1 MRVVPPSQPCSRR
14 AALAVAA
21 LYVSAP
27 LGGRP
32 AAAAVEGIPFY
43 ARGDQQM
50 LPDQGFEV
58 LLPELIEL
66 RGVALPS
73 VRRAVDNADWA
84 EGRRLL
90 EGRGGRDAAL
100 ATLGSTASILGDEAC
115 ARHAPAQH
123 TQRASRARSA
133 SLPRARCAHILFSQ
147 PCAPHARPLH
157 NIAAL
162 TLLHPTSTNWHGGV
176 QTRRSQSR
184 PSTPPARE
192 TYIYI
197 LPPSSHSKQ
206 PPPRPS
212 PPSGSARP
220 RPRAPARPRPR
231 PRGSRWERATP
242 RWPCSAPSRA
252 VGLYSRLDSSSTSWS
267 GCLRSSSR
275 SSRPLCSG
283 RRANH
288 IRNHICNLL

>member
-1 MRVVPPSQPCSRR
+1 MRVVPPSHPCSRR

-123 TQRASRARSA
+123 TKQRVARAERLPA
-133 SLPRARCAHILFSQ
+133 PRALRAHPLLTALC
-147 PCAPHARPLH
+147 PTRAPP
-157 NIAAL
+157 
-162 TLLHPTSTNWHGGV
+162 TQYSCPHPTTPYLT
-176 QTRRSQSR
+176 QLARRRADTALAIKAKYAAGSR
-184 PSTPPARE
+184 DL
-192 TYIYI
+192 YIYI
-197 LPPSSHSKQ
+197 AAELAQQAAAAAAKPSIGQRKAEAEGTGEAEAEAEGQ
-206 PPPRPS
+206 PLGEGDAAVAVLGP
-212 PPSGSARP
+212 
-220 RPRAPARPRPR
+220 
-231 PRGSRWERATP
+231 E
-242 RWPCSAPSRA
+242 PSRRA
-252 VGLYSRLDSSSTSWS
+252 VLEAGLQLDELERL
-267 GCLRSSSR
+267 LEEFIALVPPAVQRQAR
-275 SSRPLCSG
+275 EP
-283 RRANH
+283 H
-288 IRNHICNLL
+288 P